1 MPAIF
6 KSIESEQSNEKSKLC
21 AATHAHRR
29 MRHHQ
34 LGVERIRDNACG
46 HWHQPTAAPAILLL
60 EAHFAN
66 DGAELVHLAT
76 QDGVLLG
83 GC

>member
-1 MPAIF
+1 MPVIF
-6 KSIESEQSNEKSKLC
+6 KCNKSQQPNEKSKLC

-29 MRHHQ
+29 MRHQQ
-34 LGVERIRDNACG
+34 LDVERIRVSACG
-46 HWHQPTAAPAILLL
+46 HWHQPTAALAMPLF
-60 EAHFAN
+60 EAHLTN

-83 GC
+83 GS